1 MALGQAQH
9 TLRGNKY
16 LELYG
21 VVVRWGHLR
30 GWGVVCSLGISSE
43 GCGGQKQ
50 LEDILGGLRW
60 PLAVLWCES
69 SPFPPP
75 DKGEDKKI
83 VYTSRFVRVILAQGP
98 C

>member
-21 VVVRWGHLR
+21 VVV
-30 GWGVVCSLGISSE
+30 CSLGISSE
-43 GCGGQKQ
+43 GCSGQKQ

>member
-30 GWGVVCSLGISSE
+30 GRGVVCSLGISSE

-50 LEDILGGLRW
+50 PEDILGGLRW